1 MTDTL
6 PEAYDPGPI
15 EPDDP
20 IDLRL
25 DDAESY
31 VHEPNII
38 GGPVDAEPEPAATL
52 YGTILAAKTANLVP
66 IIPAWLRSRDQR
78 TAFAR
83 QFAGL
88 VLYLVLLHST
98 RSPKY
103 GIKLAIFAPWGA
115 LVVLGRLLRWAW
127 HPTLTALEQ
136 TAARKGDLDHGGHLA
151 RQAGEH
157 RKVRFTTLGVGLV
170 GASGLIAAAQVF
182 APPWWPW
189 AALAV
194 AVPILAR
201 IGRPADKPI
210 IDRTVDGPR
219 FTRLTAEMVRRALVD
234 ISIPGIKDPGQLKF
248 PAPGIHREGPGWL
261 ARVDLPPG
269 VLASQV
275 MEKRESLSSALRLPV
290 DQIWPDVG
298 PDHKG
303 QLDLWVGYMPS
314 SKMGQPTWDLTRR
327 NARTSVFEPA
337 PFATDA
343 RQRVIST
350 ALFET
355 NYLLAGQPGSG
366 KTYAAR
372 TLATIALLD
381 PTCELKIAEFKGVG
395 DFLDFAPFCSTYVVG
410 VDDEAFEAGRDIIA
424 WALAEARR
432 RGERVLAAKKRGE
445 APLGKVTPELSARK
459 GSGLHPVFILL
470 DEIHEVFVVC
480 PEAAEDAERAIK
492 RLRALNIFFVLA
504 TQIPDKSSLPPNI
517 VRCVTI
523 RWALSLGGQM
533 ENDMVLGTGAYK
545 AGLSAT
551 VYRPKIDAGW
561 GIIKGLAKPG
571 SYRSMFPSEAQ
582 TKAIFERAAELRG
595 TTVVTGADEQ
605 KVRARNMLAD
615 AWSVL
620 LPGESGMPWD
630 VLAQRLAEQWPEFY
644 EGLTADMAR
653 ETLARYDVPT
663 QDVKVGRRNIKGARR
678 TALDAALHPREIDD
692 EPA

>member
-1 MTDTL
+1 MTDIK
-6 PEAYDPGPI
+6 AYDPDSAGGEDNLGPR
-15 EPDDP
+15 P
-20 IDLRL
+20 

-31 VHEPNII
+31 VHEPEIL
-38 GGPVDAEPEPAATL
+38 GGPVDPEPEPATL
-52 YGTILAAKTANLVP
+52 YGSVLMQTDTRRAP
-66 IIPAWLRSRDQR
+66 IIPAWLRNRDQR
-78 TAFAR
+78 KAFAR
-83 QFAGL
+83 QL
-88 VLYLVLLHST
+88 RSISVYLVLLHTT

-103 GIKLAIFAPWGA
+103 LFKLGVYAPWGL
-115 LVVLGRLLRWAW
+115 LVLVARQLRWAW
-127 HPTLTALEQ
+127 HPELTQLVQ
-136 TAARKGDLDHGGHLA
+136 TAAKRGDLDHGGHLA
-151 RQAGEH
+151 RQAGEV
-157 RKVRFTTLGVGLV
+157 RKTRFAVLGAELV
-170 GASGLIAAAQVF
+170 A
-182 APPWWPW
+182 
-189 AALAV
+189 AALALV
-194 AVPILAR
+194 ALLLFAPGWAHWVALAVLTPVLAWL
-201 IGRPADKPI
+201 GKPADKPFLE
-210 IDRTVDGPR
+210 RTVNGPR

-234 ISIPGIKDPGQLKF
+234 ISVPGIKDVGQLKF

-269 VLASQV
+269 VLATQV
-275 MEKRESLSSALRLPV
+275 MEKRTSLSSALRLPV
-290 DQIWPDVG
+290 DQIWPDKG
-298 PDHKG
+298 PDHDG

-314 SKMGQPTWDLTRR
+314 SKMGQPTWELTKR

-343 RQRVIST
+343 RQRVVSAT
-350 ALFET
+350 LFET

-410 VDDEAFEAGRDIIA
+410 VDDEAFQAGRDIIA

-432 RGERVLAAKKRGE
+432 RGARVFAAKKRGE

-459 GSGLHPVFILL
+459 GSGLHPVLILL
-470 DEIHEVFVVC
+470 DEIHELFAVF

-545 AGLSAT
+545 SGLSAT

-561 GIIKGLAKPG
+561 GIIKGLEKPG

-595 TTVVTGADEQ
+595 TSVVTGVDEA
-605 KVRARNMLAD
+605 KVHARNMLED
-615 AWSVL
+615 AWAML
-620 LPGESGMPWD
+620 QPGESGMPWD
-630 VLAQRLAEQWPEFY
+630 VLAQRLAEAWPEFY
-644 EGLTADMAR
+644 EGVTADMVR

-663 QDVKVGRRNIKGARR
+663 QDVKVGRKNLKGARR

-692 EPA
+692 EAASDE